1 MKYIKNYYFYLN
13 IYYLQFLLR
22 MSTKTKMLVKHKSNN
37 LIITPFLSNHT
48 TANSTYKNTII
59 IKSRNENMSSNDFS
73 DKENSS
79 NNAILKINNNII
91 NLKRRSILH
100 DRNVSGC
107 RNSPFKNLTKKSTLK
122 TNDNSVSK
130 KMYDKSINRVNDS
143 SSFIHSKNNSNF
155 KTKKYNKNNNF
166 KNKNNKNK
174 NGIIIIDKKLNNNS
188 QNNKK
193 TKNKK
198 LSNVDIFF
206 KKDRKKFISKE
217 EKNSDLNKISN
228 SILLNNN
235 KFTKL
240 LSCDYQKYK
249 PNNYISRNI
258 NIKVCSSVKTNRA
271 NNNQKSSSNSINKT
285 QADKNIYFRKKVDDS
300 SKYLN
305 LQKIVCGNKH
315 NKKYIN
321 SSHNIHNNHN
331 YLVNLLIEKEKKSSY
346 NKLNLYSILDKKSIK
361 QLEINSKST
370 FNSDWKSINSNSN
383 SNPSKNSIQRP
394 FISRNKK
401 YINQIKES
409 PIKGLYTNLIIN
421 SSHNS
426 HIKKIQISKNSKE
439 FGLKKLKSMEAK
451 SFQNKN
457 KIKSK
462 NKNKAK
468 NCYNKEDNIKKISL
482 KKRNYNQLIQN
493 SKSTNNSAF
502 KEKDNYFED
511 LLAISIKG
519 DENNEKDDNDNE
531 NVINNI
537 KINNFNIQKP
547 KEENMKFTLLKNK
560 VETES
565 TQEINK
571 SKVIIGKIDGYEDII
586 ESDKMNN
593 KLNLKENTVNL
604 FDYNTIDNP
613 NYKNKKRNLK
623 LNLNNLNL
631 IDETEDN
638 NDGLEIYNF
647 NNNNCFINDSEI
659 KSVLNCMEDEY
670 EFDDMST
677 TILRNQKNIKLNKKR
692 KLLPFHVNRISYVKV
707 YDNKV
712 NKYIIN
718 EKINNDNVLLT
729 DDTEK
734 TLKND
739 FIKIKKKII
748 NKNSF
753 ALNEKMDINAQFFME
768 KDLLNFNGFN
778 KNQKAKEITVLF
790 NKNINNKNNKKSVK
804 NDPNNIVEN
813 CNSFYIE
820 GNDKK
825 CLIF

>member
-1 MKYIKNYYFYLN
+1 
-13 IYYLQFLLR
+13 
-22 MSTKTKMLVKHKSNN
+22 MSTKTKMLIKHKSNN

-59 IKSRNENMSSNDFS
+59 INSRNENMSSNELS

-79 NNAILKINNNII
+79 NNAILQINNNII
-91 NLKRRSILH
+91 NLKRRSIFH
-100 DRNVSGC
+100 DRNVSKC
-107 RNSPFKNLTKKSTLK
+107 RNSPLKNLTKKNTLK
-122 TNDNSVSK
+122 TNENSVSK
-130 KMYDKSINRVNDS
+130 KRYDKNINRVIDS
-143 SSFIHSKNNSNF
+143 SSFINSNNNSNF
-155 KTKKYNKNNNF
+155 KTKKYYKNNNL
-166 KNKNNKNK
+166 KNKNEKNDKNK
-174 NGIIIIDKKLNNNS
+174 SGIIIIDKKLNNNS
-188 QNNKK
+188 QNKK
-193 TKNKK
+193 ITKTKK
-198 LSNVDIFF
+198 LSNVDISFN
-206 KKDRKKFISKE
+206 KDRKKFISKE
-217 EKNSDLNKISN
+217 EKNHDLSKISN
-228 SILLNNN
+228 SILFNNN

-240 LSCDYQKYK
+240 LSYDYQKYK
-249 PNNYISRNI
+249 PNYNLNKKIVSRNI
-258 NIKVCSSVKTNRA
+258 NIKLCSSVRTNRA
-271 NNNQKSSSNSINKT
+271 NNNKKSSSNSINKT
-285 QADKNIYFRKKVDDS
+285 QADKNIYFKKKVDDS
-300 SKYLN
+300 FKYLN
-305 LQKIVCGNKH
+305 LKKIVSGNKH

-321 SSHNIHNNHN
+321 SSHKIHNNHN
-331 YLVNLLIEKEKKSSY
+331 YLVNLLIEKEKKNSY
-346 NKLNLYSILDKKSIK
+346 NNLNLYSILDKKNIK

-370 FNSDWKSINSNSN
+370 FNSEWKSINSNS
-383 SNPSKNSIQRP
+383 
-394 FISRNKK
+394 
-401 YINQIKES
+401 
-409 PIKGLYTNLIIN
+409 PIKGLSTNLILN

-426 HIKKIQISKNSKE
+426 HIKKINIKKNGKE
-439 FGLKKLKSMEAK
+439 FCLKKLKSMEAK
-451 SFQNKN
+451 SFKN
-457 KIKSK
+457 KTKIKIINNKCKSRSK
-462 NKNKAK
+462 NKSKTKSN
-468 NCYNKEDNIKKISL
+468 YNKEDNIKKISL
-482 KKRNYNQLIQN
+482 KKRNNNKII
-493 SKSTNNSAF
+493 NNSNSSNNF
-502 KEKDNYFED
+502 SIKEKDNYFED
-511 LLAISIKG
+511 LLVTSIKN
-519 DENNEKDDNDNE
+519 DENNEKDYNDNE

-560 VETES
+560 GETES

-586 ESDKMNN
+586 ESDKLNN

-613 NYKNKKRNLK
+613 NYKTKKRNLK

-647 NNNNCFINDSEI
+647 NNNNNCFINDSEI

-677 TILRNQKNIKLNKKR
+677 TVLRNQKNIKMNKKR

-712 NKYIIN
+712 NKYIVK

-729 DDTEK
+729 DDDEK
-734 TLKND
+734 TLKKD
-739 FIKIKKKII
+739 FTKLKKIKI
-748 NKNSF
+748 NKNGI
-753 ALNEKMDINAQFFME
+753 AINEKMDINEQFFME

-778 KNQKAKEITVLF
+778 KNQRAKEITVVF
-790 NKNINNKNNKKSVK
+790 NKNNKKSVK

-813 CNSFYIE
+813 CNNFYIE